1 MDKNYEQFRQRLQ
14 DYEQQ
19 PDEHLWEH
27 VSKELR
33 KSKFSYLAVSVIA
46 AAVLLLG
53 FVGVLLFTPVATN
66 NKIASIENPIETVAL
81 HNAENETPIRQNE
94 SAKEKNESPIHF
106 AETAKENASIA
117 EAESQVPASVNPM
130 ASPVVGN
137 ESERLPMQSMQQHNA
152 LPATQIAKE
161 TVSERAKE
169 EPAESVE
176 LTKSSSDD
184 AIGDTVRTQLFI
196 PNAFTPGESTNNIFK
211 PAYAEVSSYRMDIY
225 NSRGVLVFTS
235 DNISHGWNG
244 TFNGKDAL
252 QGGYYYIVKFTD
264 AKGNIHTQKGSLML
278 IR

>member
-19 PDEHLWEH
+19 PDERLWEQM
-27 VSKELR
+27 SKELR

-53 FVGVLLFTPVATN
+53 FVGVLLFTPVATS

-94 SAKEKNESPIHF
+94 SAKEKNETPIHF

-117 EAESQVPASVNPM
+117 EAESQVSATVNPM
-130 ASPVVGN
+130 AAPVVRN
-137 ESERLPMQSMQQHNA
+137 ESEHLPMQSMRQHNA
-152 LPATQIAKE
+152 PPAAQIAKE

-176 LTKSSSDD
+176 LTKSSSDN

-196 PNAFTPGESTNNIFK
+196 PNAFTPGKSTNNIFK

-235 DNISHGWNG
+235 DDISRGWNG
-244 TFNGKDAL
+244 TFYGKDAL
-252 QGGYYYIVKFTD
+252 QGGYYYIVKFID
-264 AKGNIHTQKGSLML
+264 VKGNIRTQKGSLML